1 MMFQEQI
8 LRTEKLQI
16 FMMVH
21 SLQLTWQFK
30 MLLEIALEVLPGL
43 AYTMVVELVGVK
55 SSTVALVC

>member
-30 MLLEIALEVLPGL
+30 MLLEIALEALPGL